1 MSSKTAALQNLF
13 GQKKR
18 KSANRSL
25 WGTALIFTFLLLMGA
40 FMILPFVYSIV
51 NSFKPMDELFIFPPQ
66 FFVRRPTTLNYTL
79 LFKLTANLWVPF
91 SRYIFNS
98 LFISIFTTGVYVI
111 LSSMAAY
118 PLAKY
123 KLKVAWL
130 YKIVEGALLFNGTVL
145 WLPQYVISAKMGLIN
160 TYFAYIIPA
169 LAAPLGLFLMKQFME
184 QVPMAIIESA
194 QADGAKQ
201 VTVLFRIIMPMVKP
215 AWLTLIVFC
224 FQGIWNQQP
233 FNLVFNE
240 ELKMINMAISQ
251 IVSGG
256 ISRMGVSM
264 ASGVVVMIPP
274 LIVFLVSQSSIIET
288 MAHSGIK
295 E

>member
-1 MSSKTAALQNLF
+1 MTAIKKLLSA
-13 GQKKR
+13 KKR
-18 KSANRSL
+18 KSANRSA
-25 WGTALIFTFLLLMGA
+25 WGTIAIFTFLIALSL
-40 FMILPFVYSIV
+40 FMVLPFVYSII

-66 FFVRRPTTLNYTL
+66 FFVRRPTGMNYTL

-98 LFISIFTTGVYVI
+98 LFVSIVTTGVYVI
-111 LSSMAAY
+111 ISSMAAY

-123 KLKVAWL
+123 KLRVSWL

-160 TYFAYIIPA
+160 TYWAYMIPA
-169 LAAPLGLFLMKQFME
+169 LAGPLGLFLMKQFME
-184 QVPMAIIESA
+184 QIPMSIIESA
-194 QADGAKQ
+194 QVDGAKQ
-201 VTVLFRIIMPMVKP
+201 IRILFEIILPVVKP
-215 AWLTLIVFC
+215 AWLTLVVFC

-240 ELKMINMAISQ
+240 ELKMINMAITQ

-264 ASGVVVMIPP
+264 AAGVIMMIPP
-274 LIVFLVSQSSIIET
+274 LLVFLVSQSSIIET